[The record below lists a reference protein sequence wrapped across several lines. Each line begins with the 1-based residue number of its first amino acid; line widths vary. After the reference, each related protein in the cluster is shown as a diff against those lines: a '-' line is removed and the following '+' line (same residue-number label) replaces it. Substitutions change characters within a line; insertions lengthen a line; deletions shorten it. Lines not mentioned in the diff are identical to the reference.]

1 MIIDETYPA
10 NLAESREADFLFPV
24 QTGFEEL
31 TWGNVVPTREV
42 QESLL
47 RNAGFTGEIG
57 RSIVG
62 EGFTVLTVQR
72 RS

>member
-1 MIIDETYPA
+1 MLVIHQSLTGKA
-10 NLAESREADFLFPV
+10 M

-42 QESLL
+42 QQSLL
-47 RNAGFTGEIG
+47 RQADIAGGIT

-62 EGFTVLTVQR
+62 EGFTVLTARKQA
-72 RS
+72 